1 MTENSLVFQE
11 PTQKMINLT
20 YVIYGLHLFSA
31 LTGVLTSAMV
41 ITAFLTGW
49 PSIIAVILN
58 YVYRDEAFGTYL
70 DGHFG
75 WQIRTFWFAFL
86 WMAISMLLMLTLVGI
101 PISIIIMVGVGLW
114 VIYRIARGFLRLQDG
129 RAMPEA

>member
-1 MTENSLVFQE
+1 MTENNLVFQE

-70 DGHFG
+70 DSHFG